1 MSYTDGFKAR
11 MVQRMAG
18 PEGITA
24 TALSKEVGVT
34 QPTLSRWLRE
44 AHTVAPMRGHNE
56 QQSRAKSPRQWRAE
70 EKLQVILEASTLTA
84 DDVGAF
90 LRRKGL
96 HAAQLEEWRT
106 AVMTALSA
114 PKAAK
119 PGGSSSEGKRIRGL
133 EKDLA
138 RKDKALAE
146 VTALLVLKK
155 KLDAIWGDEGDGTPT
170 KNGT

>member
-18 PEGITA
+18 SEGITA
-24 TALSKEVGVT
+24 SALSKEVGIT

-44 AHTVAPMRGHNE
+44 AHTVAPMGGHNE
-56 QQSRAKSPRQWRAE
+56 QQGRAKSPRQWRAE
-70 EKLQVILEASTLTA
+70 DQFEVVIEAAKLTDEEL
-84 DDVGAF
+84 GAF

-96 HAAQLEEWRT
+96 HAAQLEEWR
-106 AVMTALSA
+106 
-114 PKAAK
+114 AAMMSGLLTQKMVK
-119 PGGSSSEGKRIRGL
+119 PGRSSPEGKRIRGL
-133 EKDLA
+133 EKDIA

-155 KLDAIWGDEGDGTPT
+155 KWDAMWGDEGDGTPM

>member
-1 MSYTDGFKAR
+1 VSYTDGFKAR

-24 TALSKEVGVT
+24 TALSKEVGIA

-44 AHTVAPMRGHNE
+44 AHTLVSMGGHNE
-56 QQSRAKSPRQWRAE
+56 QQGGAKSPRQWRSE
-70 EKLQVILEASTLTA
+70 DKLQVVVESSRLSA
-84 DDVGAF
+84 DELGSF

-96 HAAQLEEWRT
+96 HAVQLEEWRDL
-106 AVMTALSA
+106 VMTALSA
-114 PKAAK
+114 PKSAK
-119 PGGSSSEGKRIRGL
+119 PGRVSSEGKRIRSL

-155 KLDAIWGDEGDGTPT
+155 KLDAIWGGEGDGTAT